1 MKKLLFLIL
10 VIFIGLTCQPVQAD
24 KPDVTEVDEIQL
36 RDPLELERA
45 VMQYMLAFE
54 AYTTA
59 RRSKDPKVRSR
70 LVKLMQEYRNAYARF
85 LEMLRE
91 DKLYRP
97 NRPKDP
103 AGWYDEK
110 HKKTKGYK
118 REWKKT
124 DAKEIRA
131 EVKEMVKNGASPEE
145 IKAFIEAKLPTAPMS
160 ADPGLYSTTTAV
172 TSSSSSSSTTSAG
185 PIPPPPPPPPP
196 VTVPIPLPEP
206 DGTDAASKD
215 GDKEIDSE
223 DTDEE
228 DGEDGEDG
236 ED

>member
-10 VIFIGLTCQPVQAD
+10 VLFIGLTCQPVQAD
-24 KPDVTEVDEIQL
+24 TPDVTEVDEIQL

-97 NRPKDP
+97 NKPKDP

-110 HKKTKGYK
+110 HKKIKGYK
-118 REWKKT
+118 RDWKKT

-131 EVKEMVKNGASPEE
+131 EVKEMVKNGASPED

-160 ADPGLYSTTTAV
+160 VDPGLYSTTTV
-172 TSSSSSSSTTSAG
+172 FPPSSTTTTSSG
-185 PIPPPPPPPPP
+185 GFPPPPPINPPPP
-196 VTVPIPLPEP
+196 PISSA
-206 DGTDAASKD
+206 DSKD
-215 GDKEIDSE
+215 GAKETDSE

-228 DGEDGEDG
+228 DGEDEGED
-236 ED
+236 

>member
-97 NRPKDP
+97 NKPKDP

-160 ADPGLYSTTTAV
+160 VDPGLYTTSTTFP
-172 TSSSSSSSTTSAG
+172 SSSSSTSTTSTG
-185 PIPPPPPPPPP
+185 PIPPPPPPP
-196 VTVPIPLPEP
+196 VTVPIPLPDP
-206 DGTDAASKD
+206 DGPSVDTKD

-223 DTDEE
+223 DTDE
-228 DGEDGEDG
+228 DGEGS
-236 ED
+236 

>member
-1 MKKLLFLIL
+1 
-10 VIFIGLTCQPVQAD
+10 
-24 KPDVTEVDEIQL
+24 
-36 RDPLELERA
+36 
-45 VMQYMLAFE
+45 MLAFE

-97 NRPKDP
+97 NKPKDP

-110 HKKTKGYK
+110 HKKIKGYK
-118 REWKKT
+118 RDWKKT

-131 EVKEMVKNGASPEE
+131 EVKEMVKNGASPED

-160 ADPGLYSTTTAV
+160 VDPGLYSTTTV
-172 TSSSSSSSTTSAG
+172 FPPSSTTTTSSG
-185 PIPPPPPPPPP
+185 GFPPPPPINPPPP
-196 VTVPIPLPEP
+196 PISSA
-206 DGTDAASKD
+206 DSKD
-215 GDKEIDSE
+215 GAKETDSE

-228 DGEDGEDG
+228 DGEDEGED
-236 ED
+236 

>member
-1 MKKLLFLIL
+1 MKKVLFLIL
-10 VIFIGLTCQPVQAD
+10 VLIIGLTCQPVQAD
-24 KPDVTEVDEIQL
+24 PPDVADVDEIQL

-59 RRSKDPKVRSR
+59 RRSKDPKIRER

-91 DKLYRP
+91 DKLYVP
-97 NRPKDP
+97 NKPKDP

-110 HKKTKGYK
+110 HKKIKGYK

-124 DAKEIRA
+124 DAKELRA

-145 IKAFIEAKLPTAPMS
+145 VKAFIEAKLPTAPMS
-160 ADPGLYSTTTAV
+160 VDPGIYTTSTSFPTSSTSTTT
-172 TSSSSSSSTTSAG
+172 TSS
-185 PIPPPPPPPPP
+185 IPRPDPP
-196 VTVPIPLPEP
+196 VTVPIPLPDP
-206 DGTDAASKD
+206 DGPSVDTKD
-215 GDKEIDSE
+215 GDKEIDGS
-223 DTDEE
+223 E
-228 DGEDGEDG
+228 DGEDEGEDEGG
-236 ED
+236 E